1 MNQGLGNV
9 DLDFEMIQK
18 RSFNAEKSILGFST
32 ILISIGNLFLGFEF
46 LMQTLKQIL
55 NPDFPIEH
63 TQHFLLKVENYYIK
77 I

>member
-18 RSFNAEKSILGFST
+18 RSFNAEKSILGFS
-32 ILISIGNLFLGFEF
+32 IISISIGNLFLGFEF
-46 LMQTLKQIL
+46 LMQTLKQIP